1 MSGRPRGQPCKKPCK
16 SQSKVDNPQVTSMP
30 KNTSQALP
38 ASSQVHAPHKTPSWK
53 GQGQEGSMSDFKS
66 DLNPGE
72 QSDEECE
79 GDDFSD
85 LDDEAFAAR
94 LAEMA
99 ERDDPNDMEWIP
111 PRLRQRTC
119 TPKGAINYLL

>member
-1 MSGRPRGQPCKKPCK
+1 
-16 SQSKVDNPQVTSMP
+16 
-30 KNTSQALP
+30 
-38 ASSQVHAPHKTPSWK
+38 
-53 GQGQEGSMSDFKS
+53 MSDFES

-79 GDDFSD
+79 GDDFSN
-85 LDDEAFAAR
+85 LDDEEFAAR

-99 ERDDPNDMEWIP
+99 ERDDPNNMEWIP
-111 PRLRQRTC
+111 PRLRQRTR